1 MDFLDDAVVK
11 VKDFFD
17 VACKKTDEIVTTGK
31 QKFDVASIEGK
42 RAKIYEALGK
52 LYYNELK
59 DMEIEDKKTKALFDE
74 IKEMTEKIDGLRE
87 NINSTKNK
95 RSCPSCGA
103 AVDKLSV
110 YCNICGE
117 RLEYGN
123 E

>member
-17 VACKKTDEIVTTGK
+17 VACKKTDEMVTTSK
-31 QKFDVASIEGK
+31 QKFDIASIEGK
-42 RAKIYEALGK
+42 RAKLYQILGK
-52 LYYNELK
+52 KYYNELK
-59 DMEIEDKKTKALFDE
+59 NTEIEDVKIKSLVDE
-74 IKEMTEKIDGLRE
+74 IKSMTQKIDALRE
-87 NINSTKNK
+87 SVNSTKNK

-117 RLEYGN
+117 RLEK
-123 E
+123 